1 MEERDRACFMDD
13 LDAAQ
18 EISLQPAT
26 DSFSGS
32 SGISGTFGNSRE
44 STRKDLEAREKERD
58 VLHNYRKK
66 HSGDESGDNGGG
78 GSGGGF
84 LRPRPHANMGSI
96 AKKPTKATKATKATG
111 GKGGKRG
118 KGGTGDVIEVDWTSF
133 EEDLKVGNDFCLI
146 SAMQQLKIAESV
158 EFSRWEESAKTRIPD
173 TIENVFTQQ
182 NNTNDSLEGDAIVD
196 LWFQSLSKIEAKINL
211 SQQQKDFIHC
221 CFLSLLPLIYGDQF
235 EPNIVRLCKRFNID
249 AMYKKVFFE
258 MPRRFGKTTSVSI
271 VAGLCTY
278 VLKKKVNGEGNTI
291 GIFSVV
297 KSASDSITE
306 SSIGYYEVITGRDP
320 KDFID
325 SWDKQKGRVV
335 MVSYHADLNVI
346 WGFSAVSNVRFPLFS
361 SPLLV
366 LPFPLS
372 LSQKRSVSP
381 LKKKKRYISLT
392 FARLFSMSKTQL
404 RFFLF
409 HFFLQYSQTYENRDE
424 HQNKTT
430 TFR

>member
-1 MEERDRACFMDD
+1 MEERDRACFMED

-32 SGISGTFGNSRE
+32 SGTSGTFGNSRE

-66 HSGDESGDNGGG
+66 HSGDGSGDNGGG
-78 GSGGGF
+78 GSGSGF
-84 LRPRPHANMGSI
+84 LRPRPRANMVSI
-96 AKKPTKATKATKATG
+96 AEKPTKATGGTG
-111 GKGGKRG
+111 GA
-118 KGGTGDVIEVDWTSF
+118 GDVIEVDWTSF
-133 EEDLKVGNDFCLI
+133 EEDLKVRNDFCLI
-146 SAMQQLKIAESV
+146 SAMQQLKISESV
-158 EFSRWEESAKTRIPD
+158 EFSRWEESAKARIPD

-320 KDFID
+320 KDFIE

-335 MVSYHADLNVI
+335 MFSYYGDRNVI
-346 WGFSAVSNVRFPLFS
+346 WGFSAVSNVRFFLS
-361 SPLLV
+361 SPLLSSCF
-366 LPFPLS
+366 PFPFLF
-372 LSQKRSVSP
+372 LKRGACHHS
-381 LKKKKRYISLT
+381 KKKVY
-392 FARLFSMSKTQL
+392 FP
-404 RFFLF
+404 
-409 HFFLQYSQTYENRDE
+409 HFCPFIFY
-424 HQNKTT
+424 K
-430 TFR
+430 

>member
-1 MEERDRACFMDD
+1 MNPLGRLGEAEKRRKVIAAMEAQDRDCFMED

-18 EISLQPAT
+18 EISLQPAN
-26 DSFSGS
+26 DAFG
-32 SGISGTFGNSRE
+32 GADISGPGVAN
-44 STRKDLEAREKERD
+44 TRQDLEAREEERD

-66 HSGDESGDNGGG
+66 S
-78 GSGGGF
+78 
-84 LRPRPHANMGSI
+84 M
-96 AKKPTKATKATKATG
+96 
-111 GKGGKRG
+111 G
-118 KGGTGDVIEVDWTSF
+118 KGGTKGFFRPRASKTQPFKKPQQPRKPQKPQQPRNSTTTAAAVNEEPDVIDMDWTSF
-133 EEDLKVGNDFCLI
+133 EDDLDVSNDFCFI
-146 SAMQQLKIAESV
+146 SSMQLLQETEAV
-158 EFSRWEESAKTRIPD
+158 EFARWEDDAKARIPD

-182 NNTNDSLEGDAIVD
+182 NNTSDSLEGDAIVD
-196 LWFQSLSKIEAKINL
+196 LWFLSLAKIEAKINL

-335 MVSYHADLNVI
+335 MFSYYGDKNII
-346 WGFSAVSNVRFPLFS
+346 WGFSAVSNVRMLPHNHSTFLV
-361 SPLLV
+361 LV
-366 LPFPLS
+366 LPRAS
-372 LSQKRSVSP
+372 LSCFLPSFLPSFLPYLKRSVSP
-381 LKKKKRYISLT
+381 QR
-392 FARLFSMSKTQL
+392 
-404 RFFLF
+404 
-409 HFFLQYSQTYENRDE
+409 
-424 HQNKTT
+424 
-430 TFR
+430 

>member
-1 MEERDRACFMDD
+1 MNPGRHAPSTKYMNPLGMPHEAHKRRQVIASMEGRDRDCFMED

-18 EISLQPAT
+18 EISLQPAS
-26 DSFSGS
+26 DAFSEAFS
-32 SGISGTFGNSRE
+32 DNTKE
-44 STRKDLEAREKERD
+44 DLAAREKERD

-66 HSGDESGDNGGG
+66 ASGGG
-78 GSGGGF
+78 GF
-84 LRPRPHANMGSI
+84 IRPRSKP
-96 AKKPTKATKATKATG
+96 KPTPRRISVVVEEEDG
-111 GKGGKRG
+111 LSDG
-118 KGGTGDVIEVDWTSF
+118 IEMDWTSF
-133 EEDLKVGNDFCLI
+133 EEDLEVRNDFCLI

-158 EFSRWEESAKTRIPD
+158 EFSRWEDSAKARIPD
-173 TIENVFTQQ
+173 TIDNVFTQQ
-182 NNTNDSLEGDAIVD
+182 NNSKDSLEGDAIVD
-196 LWFQSLSKIEAKINL
+196 LWFDCLSKIEAKINL

-278 VLKKKVNGEGNTI
+278 VLKKKASGEGNTI

-320 KDFID
+320 KDFIH

-335 MVSYHADLNVI
+335 MFSYYGDKNVI
-346 WGFSAVSNVRFPLFS
+346 WGFSAVSNVRT
-361 SPLLV
+361 LL
-366 LPFPLS
+366 LPFLLPSSSCFL
-372 LSQKRSVSP
+372 RSVSLSKVRTFCP
-381 LKKKKRYISLT
+381 FSLKRSCISVKAL
-392 FARLFSMSKTQL
+392 QL
-404 RFFLF
+404 RSFLVSAEES
-409 HFFLQYSQTYENRDE
+409 LLPIPWRR
-424 HQNKTT
+424 KTRCW
-430 TFR
+430 FA